1 MSSAA
6 PEPVAPTAGVKAS
19 LGRRVGAYAIDMVPF
34 ALIGAIAGSITM
46 AISLSAITADQHLS
60 AALPAVTI
68 IQAIGYALTFA
79 WWLVITIMQGG
90 SGSVGQRMC
99 GISLQLDATG
109 RRIGFWRAALR
120 NIVFAASCMIFVGFF
135 TPLFDA
141 ERHRGWHD
149 KASGAMMVDNRAA
162 AAAAG
167 PAPGSAAP
175 VADPFLAPPAGA
187 TFGSEPLAAPVAPA
201 SFAPAAASS
210 PAAGPNLPVDRS
222 GMISAVPGVSRTP
235 VTPPPAPPAPPVPPS
250 PEAARPESA
259 ADDGVDQTRTLLRQ
273 TRPAAIVALTW
284 DDGTRMSV
292 HGRTLFGRNPER
304 QEGAAVI
311 PVRDETLSLSKTH
324 FAIDGDQD
332 GAFITDLNSTNGT
345 GLVRSGVREKLA
357 PGVRVALWPG
367 DRLEFGDRYALV
379 ERP

>member
-1 MSSAA
+1 MSSAL
-6 PEPVAPTAGVKAS
+6 EPAAPTAGVKAS

-46 AISLSAITADQHLS
+46 VISLSAITTDQHLS

-68 IQAIGYALTFA
+68 IQTVGYALTFA
-79 WWLVITIMQGG
+79 WWLVVTIMQGG

-99 GISLQLDATG
+99 GISLQLEATG
-109 RRIGFWRAALR
+109 GRIGFWRAALR
-120 NIVFAASCMIFVGFF
+120 NIVFAASCVIVVGYF

-149 KASGAMMVDNRAA
+149 QAAGAMMVDNRASA
-162 AAAAG
+162 AAAV
-167 PAPGSAAP
+167 PAPVVAAP
-175 VADPFLAPPAGA
+175 AANPFLAPPAGA
-187 TFGSEPLAAPVAPA
+187 PFGSEPLAAPAATSFAPVAAPAPA
-201 SFAPAAASS
+201 SGAS
-210 PAAGPNLPVDRS
+210 LPVERS
-222 GMISAVPGVSRTP
+222 GMISAVPGVNHAAAT
-235 VTPPPAPPAPPVPPS
+235 PPAPPIPSVP
-250 PEAARPESA
+250 EVTRPESA
-259 ADDGVDQTRTLLRQ
+259 ADDGVDQTRTMLRH

-284 DDGTRMSV
+284 DDGTRISV
-292 HGRTLFGRNPER
+292 QGRTLFGRNPER
-304 QEGAAVI
+304 QEGSAVI

-332 GAFITDLNSTNGT
+332 GAFITDLDSTNGT

-357 PGVRVALWPG
+357 PGVRVALQPG

-379 ERP
+379 ARP